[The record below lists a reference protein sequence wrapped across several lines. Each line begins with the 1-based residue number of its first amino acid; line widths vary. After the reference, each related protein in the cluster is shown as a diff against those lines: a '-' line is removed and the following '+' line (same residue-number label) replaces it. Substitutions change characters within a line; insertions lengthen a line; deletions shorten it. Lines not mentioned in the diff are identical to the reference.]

1 MSEVY
6 LSREGY
12 EKLQVEL
19 KELKETERPA
29 VRQALQRA
37 REFGDLSENAEYS
50 AAKERLLFLEQRIG
64 KLEETLSR
72 ARLLENEAIPED
84 KVYIGATVELE
95 DLAKARQLT
104 YTLVAPEE
112 ADFEAGKISHG
123 FADRQRVARARS
135 RRKKSKLKC
144 PLANCTTRLSRS
156 RAERKYPVYLATPGK
171 ACASPGVSRFE
182 FALSPFLDI
191 LKKLLYLCKSMN

>member
-12 EKLQVEL
+12 EKLHDELQEL
-19 KELKETERPA
+19 KGTERPT

-50 AAKERLLFLEQRIG
+50 AAKERLHFCETRIH

-72 ARLLENEAIPED
+72 ARLLENESIPED

-95 DLAKARQLT
+95 DLKNARQLK

-112 ADFEAGKISHG
+112 ADLKRGRFRP
-123 FADRQRVARARS
+123 FRRLARDCSATKKG
-135 RRKKSKLKC
+135 KKSKLKF
-144 PLANCTTRLSRS
+144 PPVNYIIKSSKS
-156 RAERKYPVYLATPGK
+156 RAERAFPINVETP
-171 ACASPGVSRFE
+171 AEAEASAGVSH
-182 FALSPFLDI
+182 LG
-191 LKKLLYLCKSMN
+191 

>member
-12 EKLQVEL
+12 QKLQDEL
-19 KELKETERPA
+19 QNLKAKERPN

-50 AAKERLLFLEQRIG
+50 AAKERLLSLEQRIN

-72 ARLLENEAIPED
+72 ARLLENENIPAD
-84 KVYIGATVELE
+84 KVYIGATV
-95 DLAKARQLT
+95 DLTDLKSGRKLK

-112 ADFEAGKISHG
+112 ADFERGKISTVSPIGKGLLGHAEG
-123 FADRQRVARARS
+123 EEVNIQVPAGLLHYKIDKIS
-135 RRKKSKLKC
+135 R
-144 PLANCTTRLSRS
+144 
-156 RAERKYPVYLATPGK
+156 
-171 ACASPGVSRFE
+171 
-182 FALSPFLDI
+182 
-191 LKKLLYLCKSMN
+191 